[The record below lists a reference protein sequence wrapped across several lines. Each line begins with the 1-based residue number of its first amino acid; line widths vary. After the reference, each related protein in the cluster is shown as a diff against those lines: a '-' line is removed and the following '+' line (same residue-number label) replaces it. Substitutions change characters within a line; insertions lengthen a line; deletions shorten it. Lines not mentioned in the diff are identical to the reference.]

1 MDAETVSRL
10 LPPITRSLIG
20 VALTGFV
27 LMLLHLATPILTP
40 ILFAFFLG
48 AMAMSPFNWLL
59 ARGMRRGPAL
69 ILMIGFL
76 TIGGVALV
84 LLTLISVRSLQAGL
98 TIYSEQLAMRMNS
111 LKTTLSQ
118 IGPGADG
125 LDRQL
130 TSLGITGL
138 NTFLGALISVASNAL
153 ISLVIV
159 AFFLFEFERFTAIM
173 RSERV
178 RDVPFVGQMPEVAR
192 TAVRYF
198 GIRTRLNLITGAGVT
213 LICLVL
219 GVDYALLWGVVAFFL
234 SYIPYIGLLM
244 AMIPPA
250 LLALA
255 EHGWPQAL
263 LVVVTIVL
271 INLLIENV
279 VEPGYTGKRLQLSP
293 TIVFLS
299 FFFWGWLLGPVG
311 ALLSMPITVLLLLVF
326 QQHDSS
332 LWLARIIGR
341 ESLSELE
348 VIP

>member
-1 MDAETVSRL
+1 MDVKPTAGL
-10 LPPITRSLIG
+10 LPPLTRSLIS

-48 AMAMSPFNWLL
+48 AMAMPPFNWLM

-69 ILMIGFL
+69 ILMLGFL
-76 TIGGVALV
+76 IIGGGALV
-84 LLTLISVRSLQAGL
+84 LLILISVRSLQAGL
-98 TIYSEQLAMRMNS
+98 TMYSEQLVMRMNS

-118 IGPGADG
+118 IGPGASG

-130 TSLGITGL
+130 ASLGVTGL
-138 NTFLGALISVASNAL
+138 NTFLGALINVASNAL

-173 RSERV
+173 HSEQV
-178 RDVPFVGQMPEVAR
+178 RGVPFVGQMPEVAW

-213 LICLVL
+213 LICLLV
-219 GVDYALLWGVVAFFL
+219 GVDYAPLWGVTAFFL
-234 SYIPYIGLLM
+234 SYILYIGLLA
-244 AMIPPA
+244 AMVPPA

-255 EHGWPQAL
+255 EFGWPQAL
-263 LVVVTIVL
+263 LIVIVIVG
-271 INLLIENV
+271 INLAIENV
-279 VEPGYTGKRLQLSP
+279 VEPSYTGKQLKLSP

-326 QQHDSS
+326 QANKNTQ
-332 LWLARIIGR
+332 WLARLIGN
-341 ESLSELE
+341 ESVDMETAT
-348 VIP
+348 